1 MKTMS
6 VSRQPKY
13 CESPHKFMARDIIPS
28 LYRLFSGNESIPEGK
43 QYLTLASIQD
53 KSPRSEVNQM
63 VNSGVCTRKQFVGI
77 DNNKKYIKRNKK
89 AHPEATFIC
98 EDWNVLLAT
107 RQFDPAIVYL
117 DSTHFGDKLPA
128 LRTLKN
134 TLDICK
140 NETLVVCNVMESNPR
155 SGLGEFLDSKVLLE
169 SLLYREI
176 PAKYKDW
183 NRSRDCKSWSQ
194 EENSNIYIPSY
205 TYQTAKT
212 LMKSYIFY
220 KGFMPTEEEIESLF
234 SEFKIWCNDIE
245 KTFC

>member
-1 MKTMS
+1 MKSMT
-6 VSRQPKY
+6 VSKQPKY
-13 CESPHKFMARDIIPS
+13 WESPHKFMAREIIPC
-28 LYRLFSGNESIPEGK
+28 LYKLCSGNESIPDDK
-43 QYLTLASIQD
+43 QYLTLANIQD
-53 KSPRSEVNQM
+53 KSPSSEVNQI
-63 VNSGVCTRKQFVGI
+63 VNSGLCTPKQIVGI
-77 DNNKKYIKRNKK
+77 DNNNSYIKKNKK
-89 AHPEATFIC
+89 AHPAVTFIWG
-98 EDWNVLLAT
+98 DWNVLLAT

-134 TLDICK
+134 TLDVCGHG
-140 NETLVVCNVMESNPR
+140 TLVVCNVMESNPR

-169 SLLYREI
+169 NLLYKEI

-183 NRSRDCKSWSQ
+183 NKNRDCKSWSQ
-194 EENSNIYIPSY
+194 IENSHIYIPSY

-220 KGFMPTEEEIESLF
+220 KGFMPLEKEIESLF
-234 SEFKIWCNDIE
+234 SEYGIWCDDIE